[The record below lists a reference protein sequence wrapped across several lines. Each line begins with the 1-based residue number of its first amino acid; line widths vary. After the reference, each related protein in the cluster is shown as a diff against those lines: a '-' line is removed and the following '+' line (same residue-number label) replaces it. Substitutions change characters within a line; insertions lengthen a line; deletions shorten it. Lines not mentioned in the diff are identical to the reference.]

1 MLRQYYNAENYECRK
16 SVGYLLRHSS
26 KLITSQIESL
36 FVSEDISFVQ
46 YVILMNLRDG
56 LAKTSAELCQSICH
70 DSGALTRIIDQ
81 MEKRKFLKRIRSK
94 QDRRIITLKLTKT
107 GKEIAESFLPRVVQL
122 YNSLL
127 SGFTHQEADTLI
139 NLLTRLTDK
148 LSEGN

>member
-26 KLITSQIESL
+26 KLITSKIESL

>member
-1 MLRQYYNAENYECRK
+1 MPKQYYNAENYECRK
-16 SVGYLLRHSS
+16 SIGYLLRHSS

-81 MEKRKFLKRIRSK
+81 MENRKFLKRVRSK
-94 QDRRIITLKLTKT
+94 QDRRIITLKLTKS

-127 SGFTHQEADTLI
+127 ADFTHKEADTLI

>member
-26 KLITSQIESL
+26 KLITSKIESL
-36 FVSEDISFVQ
+36 FVYEDISFVQ